1 MGVSRMKA
9 FRTWLPTSRYG
20 TIRGTGPAPP
30 AGGWLRCSCSA
41 WLVREVG
48 AAGKL
53 SRHEP
58 TARSL
63 DERLTPNEQLKP
75 AASRSSLVVFINECA
90 AA

>member
-1 MGVSRMKA
+1 MGASRMKGLC
-9 FRTWLPTSRYG
+9 TWLPTSRYG
-20 TIRGTGPAPP
+20 TVRGTGPAPP
-30 AGGWLRCSCSA
+30 AAGWLRCSCSA

-58 TARSL
+58 ADRFPI
-63 DERLTPNEQLKP
+63 ERLTPNEELKP
-75 AASRSSLVVFINECA
+75 AASPSSLVVFINECA